1 MSHHKIVLSKYFT
14 RSSLK
19 TFFLL
24 NLGAVMNAVGS
35 YFFRFPNNF
44 SIGGVA
50 GFSVVL
56 TKFFPDISSSYVLF
70 ITNIFLVIIGFIFL
84 GKDFG
89 AKTAYVSIA
98 ISVFTAVFENVFPM
112 DHPFTD
118 QPFLELVFAVAI
130 PSIGTSILFN
140 ISASSGGTD
149 IVAMI
154 FTKYTTMN
162 ISKGL
167 LLSDTLITLGAFF
180 FGIETGLF
188 SVLGLV
194 MKTLVIDT
202 AIENINLH
210 KYMTIITTKPDLV
223 TAFITKNI
231 HKGATVCHGEGAYT
245 GEPKT
250 LILTVTTPAQAVLL
264 RRYVREIDPESFI
277 FITNTS
283 EIIGKGFRYTQ

>member
-1 MSHHKIVLSKYFT
+1 MTKKTGVLSKYLT
-14 RSSLK
+14 SDSIK
-19 TFFLL
+19 TFLIL
-24 NLGAVMNAVGS
+24 NLGALMNAVGS

-56 TKFFPDISSSYVLF
+56 TKFFPDLSSSYVLF
-70 ITNIFLVIIGFIFL
+70 VTNILLVIIGFIFL

-112 DHPFTD
+112 EHPLTD
-118 QPFLELVFAVAI
+118 QPFLELMFAVAI
-130 PSIGTSILFN
+130 PSVGTSILFN
-140 ISASSGGTD
+140 ISSSSGGTD
-149 IVAMI
+149 IIAMI

-162 ISKGL
+162 ISKGI

-180 FGIETGLF
+180 FGVETGLF
-188 SVLGLV
+188 SVFGLV
-194 MKTLVIDT
+194 MKTLVLDT

-210 KYMTIITTKPDLV
+210 KYMTIVTSKPDLV
-223 TAFITKNI
+223 KDFITKNI
-231 HKGATVCHGEGAYT
+231 HKGATICHGEGAYT
-245 GEPKT
+245 GEPRT
-250 LILTVTTPAQAVLL
+250 MILTVTTPAQAVRL

-283 EIIGKGFRYTQ
+283 EIIGKGFRFTQ